1 MIDDSN
7 MFGYQGILDRKT
19 HYVPAI
25 GIFDHF
31 WALRQSTRDKVLEGW
46 IVTLQTILENKD
58 FEPEEICGNVL
69 MFTNESVVEE
79 KESDNVVQFP
89 SITRSL

>member
-19 HYVPAI
+19 HYVPAV

-31 WALRQSTRDKVLEGW
+31 WALRQSTRDKILEGW
-46 IVTLQTILENKD
+46 IVTLQTILDNKE

-79 KESDNVVQFP
+79 KESDNIVPFP
-89 SITRSL
+89 QITKSL

>member
-1 MIDDSN
+1 MIDENN
-7 MFGYQGILDRKT
+7 MFGYHGVLDRKT

-25 GIFDHF
+25 GMFDHF
-31 WALRQSTRDKVLEGW
+31 WALRTSTRNKILEGW
-46 IVTLQTILENKD
+46 INTLQTILDNEE
-58 FEPEEICGNVL
+58 FEPEEIVGNVL
-69 MFTNESVVEE
+69 MFSNEDVKEE